1 MAMRTL
7 VWRRLD
13 EPGMEV
19 AHVESFSRAEGTQI
33 GPTYELRWRLDG
45 ERLDL
50 EVVDGARQVVELAD
64 ADFFDV
70 FASPFFNT
78 LPVMRDGLL
87 DAGRPRDYVM
97 RFVQVP
103 GLEVVRSEQRY
114 EPRGGRLVRYSSGS
128 FAADI
133 EFDAEGFVI
142 RYEGFLERIS

>member
-1 MAMRTL
+1 MRTL

-19 AHVESFSRAEGTQI
+19 THVESLERASGTQI
-33 GPTYELRWRLDG
+33 GRDYELRWRLDG
-45 ERLDL
+45 DRLEL
-50 EVVDGARQVVELAD
+50 EVVGVAETTVELGD

-78 LPVMRDGLL
+78 PPVMRDGLL
-87 DAGRPRDYVM
+87 AAGPARAYTM

-103 GLEVVRSEQRY
+103 ELTAVPSQQRY
-114 EPRGGRLVRYSSGS
+114 EPRGDGVVGYSSGS

-133 EFDAEGFVI
+133 EFDADGFVTL
-142 RYEGFLERIS
+142 YQGFLERVS